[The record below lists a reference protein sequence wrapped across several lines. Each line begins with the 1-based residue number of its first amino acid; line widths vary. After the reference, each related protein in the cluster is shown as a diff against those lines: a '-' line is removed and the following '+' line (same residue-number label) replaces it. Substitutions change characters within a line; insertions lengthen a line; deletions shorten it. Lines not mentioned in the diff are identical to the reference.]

1 MMHKM
6 PLNYRWLAVLILF
19 GSCSVNA
26 IADDSFK
33 LLEALKA
40 PGFLVNERIQES
52 HMFYGMASYYNA
64 VNYYIVD
71 KNTFDFIDGNEYVQL
86 GKFQWLAVVGRFN
99 VLLVKAPGL
108 SVRVDESKLQIT
120 NPEALSQSA
129 SFATIVS
136 KSELSSIAPELD
148 QIRYSHLWAPFAWFA
163 KLVES
168 ALVAIQSNVVNN
180 WGLAI
185 VVFTI
190 LLKILMWPIGVMT
203 VRFQQKVS
211 QVQAKLAPQLVDI
224 KAKYDGE
231 EAHNRIM
238 EAHKKLGVSPFYT
251 LKPMLSIFIQVPI
264 WIAVFNALGEM
275 PQLIGQSFLWIKD
288 LAYPDTIGHL
298 PSSIPMF
305 GDTIS
310 LLPFVMTAV
319 TLLSTFIFQNRHAS
333 ESEIKRQKRN
343 LYLMAAAFLVLFYS
357 FPAAMVIYWTLANF
371 LQIVQQK
378 IIKI

>member
-1 MMHKM
+1 
-6 PLNYRWLAVLILF
+6 
-19 GSCSVNA
+19 
-26 IADDSFK
+26 
-33 LLEALKA
+33 
-40 PGFLVNERIQES
+40 
-52 HMFYGMASYYNA
+52 
-64 VNYYIVD
+64 
-71 KNTFDFIDGNEYVQL
+71 
-86 GKFQWLAVVGRFN
+86 
-99 VLLVKAPGL
+99 
-108 SVRVDESKLQIT
+108 
-120 NPEALSQSA
+120 
-129 SFATIVS
+129 
-136 KSELSSIAPELD
+136 
-148 QIRYSHLWAPFAWFA
+148 
-163 KLVES
+163 
-168 ALVAIQSNVVNN
+168 
-180 WGLAI
+180 
-185 VVFTI
+185 
-190 LLKILMWPIGVMT
+190 MT

-288 LAYPDTIGHL
+288 LAYPDTIGYL
-298 PSSIPMF
+298 PASIPMF

-343 LYLMAAAFLVLFYS
+343 LYLMAGAFLVLFYP
-357 FPAAMVIYWTLANF
+357 FTAAMVFYWTLANF

>member
-40 PGFLVNERIQES
+40 PSFLVNERIQEI

-64 VNYYIVD
+64 VSYYIVD

-108 SVRVDESKLQIT
+108 SVRVDESKLQIA

-136 KSELSSIAPELD
+136 KPELPSIALELD

-203 VRFQQKVS
+203 VRFQRKVS
-211 QVQAKLAPQLVDI
+211 RVQAKLAPQLVEI

-264 WIAVFNALGEM
+264 WIAVFNSLGEM
-275 PQLIGQSFLWIKD
+275 PQLIGQSFLWIND